1 MRSRRWFRNNGSY
14 ATFLITLDSLGVTW
28 LMIEANT
35 GARWC
40 VIAVTC
46 IGML

>member
-1 MRSRRWFRNNGSY
+1 M
-14 ATFLITLDSLGVTW
+14 TLDSLGVTW
-28 LMIEANT
+28 LMIEQNT
-35 GARWC
+35 AARRC

>member
-1 MRSRRWFRNNGSY
+1 M
-14 ATFLITLDSLGVTW
+14 TLDSLGVTW

-35 GARWC
+35 ALRLR